1 MCNDGK
7 GKENKSWKSL
17 NKIMKTKKNYWEI
30 SMKRNGKRKKKV
42 VKMLKTKFKI
52 VKKFEKN
59 IVLFFS
65 KIEKIKN

>member
-1 MCNDGK
+1 
-7 GKENKSWKSL
+7 
-17 NKIMKTKKNYWEI
+17 
-30 SMKRNGKRKKKV
+30 MKRNGKRKKKV